1 MSPGPIPGDPAAMCR
16 GLEVRLEDRMT
27 STGKVNGDMG
37 RGSMGSLP
45 NLKAERR
52 HSDQGVSQLDWR
64 RAREL
69 VAPIQVDD
77 VEKLGCQEASQNLPF
92 DLL

>member
-1 MSPGPIPGDPAAMCR
+1 
-16 GLEVRLEDRMT
+16 
-27 STGKVNGDMG
+27 
-37 RGSMGSLP
+37 MGSLP

-77 VEKLGCQEASQNLPF
+77 VEKLG
-92 DLL
+92 